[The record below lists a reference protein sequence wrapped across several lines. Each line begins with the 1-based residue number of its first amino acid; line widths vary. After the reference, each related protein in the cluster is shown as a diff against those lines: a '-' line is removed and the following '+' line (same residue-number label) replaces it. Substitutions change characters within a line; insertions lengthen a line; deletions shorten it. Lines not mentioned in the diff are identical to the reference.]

1 MTGGRPAA
9 VALGLAILAAPIAGC
24 DPPASNA
31 GPPTR
36 AGSLSVF
43 EAELFYQTV
52 GVGEPVVVVH
62 GGPGL
67 DHSYLRPWFGPLA
80 ETNQVIFYDQRG
92 LGASRAVVNAAS
104 LSMDR
109 YLTDIDRI
117 REHVAQREKI
127 TLLAHSWGAI
137 PALLYAMERPER
149 LTALILVAP
158 VEPGSRFREQT
169 DENQL
174 ARRDSADLAAIDSIR
189 GTPEFAAREAAA
201 ISQVFFHVFRGT
213 FADASVADSLLRL
226 SLHERTASQGQLVA
240 TLLMT
245 PLQGLDFWD
254 RLGEIDVPVLIVH
267 GTQDP
272 IPTEMVEA
280 MNEAL
285 PDSRLIRVDGS
296 GHFPFIERPTPF
308 WDGVHA
314 FLRWRPREEP

>member
-1 MTGGRPAA
+1 M
-9 VALGLAILAAPIAGC
+9 AGC
-24 DPPASNA
+24 DAPASEA

-52 GVGEPVVVVH
+52 GVGEPVVVMH

-92 LGASRAVVNAAS
+92 LGGSRAVVNAAS
-104 LSMDR
+104 VSMER

-137 PALLYAMERPER
+137 PALLYALERPER

-169 DENQL
+169 DANQL

-189 GTPEFAAREAAA
+189 GTPEFAARDAEA

-213 FADASVADSLLRL
+213 FADVSVADSLLRVA
-226 SLHERTASQGQLVA
+226 LHERTASQGQLVA
-240 TLLMT
+240 SLLMA

-254 RLGEIDVPVLIVH
+254 RLGEIEIPVLIVY
-267 GTQDP
+267 GARDP
-272 IPTEMVEA
+272 IPSEMVRE

-296 GHFPFIERPTPF
+296 GHFPFMEKPVLF
-308 WDGVHA
+308 WAGVQA
-314 FLRWRPREEP
+314 FLQQRQREGP

>member
-1 MTGGRPAA
+1 M
-9 VALGLAILAAPIAGC
+9 AGC
-24 DPPASNA
+24 DTPASEA

-52 GVGEPVVVVH
+52 GVGEPVVVIH

-80 ETNQVIFYDQRG
+80 EANQVVFYDQRG
-92 LGASRAVVNAAS
+92 LGGSRAVVNAAS
-104 LSMDR
+104 LSMER

-117 REHVAQREKI
+117 REHVAQHEKI

-189 GTPEFAAREAAA
+189 GTPEFAAREPEA

-226 SLHERTASQGQLVA
+226 SLHERTARQGQLVA
-240 TLLMT
+240 SLLMA

-254 RLGEIDVPVLIVH
+254 RLGDIEIPVLIVH
-267 GTQDP
+267 GDRDP
-272 IPTEMVEA
+272 IPIEMVQA

-296 GHFPFIERPTPF
+296 GHFPFMEKPALF
-308 WDGVHA
+308 WVGVQA
-314 FLRWRPREEP
+314 FLQQRQQEGP

>member
-1 MTGGRPAA
+1 MTSGRPAA
-9 VALGLAILAAPIAGC
+9 VVFVLVVLAATVAGC
-24 DPPASNA
+24 GAPGSEA
-31 GPPTR
+31 GSPTR

-80 ETNQVIFYDQRG
+80 ETHQVILYDQRG
-92 LGASRAVVNAAS
+92 LGGSRAVVNAAS
-104 LSMDR
+104 LSMER

-117 REHVAQREKI
+117 REHVAQREKV

-149 LTALILVAP
+149 LAALILVAP

-189 GTPEFAAREAAA
+189 GTPAFAAREAEA

-213 FADASVADSLLRL
+213 FADASVADRLLRL

-240 TLLMT
+240 TLLMA

-254 RLGEIDVPVLIVH
+254 RLGQIEVPVLIVH
-267 GTQDP
+267 GAEDP
-272 IPTEMVEA
+272 IPTEMVEE
-280 MNEAL
+280 MNSAL
-285 PDSRLIRVDGS
+285 PNSWLIRVDGS
-296 GHFPFIERPTPF
+296 GHFPFIEKPAPF
-308 WDGVHA
+308 WDGVRE
-314 FLRWRPREEP
+314 FLQQRLREGP

>member
-1 MTGGRPAA
+1 MSAA
-9 VALGLAILAAPIAGC
+9 VVAGC
-24 DPPASNA
+24 DAPAPEA

-52 GVGEPVVVVH
+52 GAGEPVVVVH

-80 ETNQVIFYDQRG
+80 ETHQVVFYDQRG

-104 LSMDR
+104 LSMER

-117 REHVAQREKI
+117 RERVAQREQI

-149 LTALILVAP
+149 LRALILVAP

-169 DENQL
+169 DANQL

-189 GTPEFAAREAAA
+189 ATAGFADRDAEA
-201 ISQVFFHVFRGT
+201 ISRVFFHIFRGT
-213 FADASVADSLLRL
+213 FADAGVADSLLRV
-226 SLHERTASQGQLVA
+226 SLHERTARQGQLVA
-240 TLLMT
+240 SLLMA

-254 RLGEIDVPVLIVH
+254 SLGGIDVPVLIVH
-267 GTQDP
+267 GAQDP
-272 IPTEMVEA
+272 IPIEMVQE

-296 GHFPFIERPTPF
+296 GHFPFVEQPAMF
-308 WDGVHA
+308 WAGVRG
-314 FLRWRPREEP
+314 FLQQRQPQGP

>member
-1 MTGGRPAA
+1 MTSGRPAA
-9 VALGLAILAAPIAGC
+9 VVFGLVVLAATVAGC
-24 DPPASNA
+24 GAPGSEA

-52 GVGEPVVVVH
+52 GVGKPVVVVH

-80 ETNQVIFYDQRG
+80 ETHQVIFYDQRG
-92 LGASRAVVNAAS
+92 LGGSRAVVNAAS
-104 LSMDR
+104 LSMER

-117 REHVAQREKI
+117 REHVAQREKV

-149 LTALILVAP
+149 LAALILVAP

-189 GTPEFAAREAAA
+189 GTPEFAARETEA

-213 FADASVADSLLRL
+213 FADAGVADRLLRL

-254 RLGEIDVPVLIVH
+254 RLGQIEVPVLIVH
-267 GTQDP
+267 GAEDP
-272 IPTEMVEA
+272 IPTEMVEE
-280 MNEAL
+280 MNSAL
-285 PDSRLIRVDGS
+285 PNSRLVRVDGS
-296 GHFPFIERPTPF
+296 GHFPFIEKPAPF
-308 WDGVHA
+308 WDGVRE
-314 FLRWRPREEP
+314 FLQQRLREGP

>member
-1 MTGGRPAA
+1 M
-9 VALGLAILAAPIAGC
+9 AGC
-24 DPPASNA
+24 GAPASEA

-52 GVGEPVVVVH
+52 GVGEPVVVIH

-67 DHSYLRPWFGPLA
+67 DHSYLRPWFEPLA

-104 LSMDR
+104 LSMER

-137 PALLYAMERPER
+137 PALLYALERPER

-169 DENQL
+169 DANQL

-189 GTPEFAAREAAA
+189 GTPEFAARDAEA

-213 FADASVADSLLRL
+213 FADVSVADSLLRVA
-226 SLHERTASQGQLVA
+226 LHERTASQGQLVA
-240 TLLMT
+240 SLLMA

-254 RLGEIDVPVLIVH
+254 RLGEIEIPVLIVY
-267 GTQDP
+267 GAQDP
-272 IPTEMVEA
+272 IPSEMVRE

-296 GHFPFIERPTPF
+296 GHFPFMEKPVLF
-308 WDGVHA
+308 WAGVQA
-314 FLRWRPREEP
+314 FLQRRQQEGP

>member
-1 MTGGRPAA
+1 MTSGRPAA
-9 VALGLAILAAPIAGC
+9 VVFGLVVLAATVAGC
-24 DPPASNA
+24 GAPGSEA

-80 ETNQVIFYDQRG
+80 ETHQVIFYDQRG
-92 LGASRAVVNAAS
+92 LGGSRAVVNAAS
-104 LSMDR
+104 LSMER

-117 REHVAQREKI
+117 REHVAQREKV

-149 LTALILVAP
+149 LAALILVAP

-189 GTPEFAAREAAA
+189 GTPEFAAREAEA

-213 FADASVADSLLRL
+213 FADAGVADRLLRL

-254 RLGEIDVPVLIVH
+254 RLGQIEVPVLIVH
-267 GTQDP
+267 GAEDP
-272 IPTEMVEA
+272 IPTEMVEE
-280 MNEAL
+280 MNSAL
-285 PDSRLIRVDGS
+285 PNSRLIRVDGS
-296 GHFPFIERPTPF
+296 GHFPFIEKPAPF
-308 WDGVHA
+308 WDGVRE
-314 FLRWRPREEP
+314 FLQQRLREGP

>member
-1 MTGGRPAA
+1 M
-9 VALGLAILAAPIAGC
+9 AGC
-24 DPPASNA
+24 DAPASEA

-52 GVGEPVVVVH
+52 GAGEPVVVVH

-80 ETNQVIFYDQRG
+80 ETHQVVFYDQRG

-104 LSMDR
+104 LSMER

-149 LTALILVAP
+149 LAALILVAP

-189 GTPEFAAREAAA
+189 GTPEFAAREAGAL
-201 ISQVFFHVFRGT
+201 SQVFFHVFRGT
-213 FADASVADSLLRL
+213 FADAGVADSLLRL

-240 TLLMT
+240 SLLMA

-254 RLGEIDVPVLIVH
+254 RLGAIEVPVLIVH
-267 GTQDP
+267 GAQDP
-272 IPTEMVEA
+272 IPIEMVQA
-280 MNEAL
+280 MNDAL

-296 GHFPFIERPTPF
+296 GHFPFIEQPMLF
-308 WDGVHA
+308 WTGVHA
-314 FLRWRPREEP
+314 FLQQRPREGP

>member
-1 MTGGRPAA
+1 M
-9 VALGLAILAAPIAGC
+9 AGC
-24 DPPASNA
+24 DAPAPEA
-31 GPPTR
+31 GPPSR

-43 EAELFYQTV
+43 EAELFYQAV

-80 ETNQVIFYDQRG
+80 ETHQVVFYDQRG

-104 LSMDR
+104 LSMER
-109 YLTDIDRI
+109 FLTDIDRI
-117 REHVAQREKI
+117 RERVAQREKV

-149 LTALILVAP
+149 LTAIILVAP

-189 GTPEFAAREAAA
+189 GTPEFAEREAEA
-201 ISQVFFHVFRGT
+201 ISRVFFHVFRGT
-213 FADASVADSLLRL
+213 FADAGVADRLLRL

-245 PLQGLDFWD
+245 PRQGLDFWA
-254 RLGEIDVPVLIVH
+254 RLGEIEVPVLIVH
-267 GTQDP
+267 GEQDP
-272 IPTEMVEA
+272 IPIEMVQA
-280 MNEAL
+280 MNDAL
-285 PDSRLIRVDGS
+285 PDSHLIRIDGS
-296 GHFPFIERPTPF
+296 GHFPFIERPALF
-308 WDGVHA
+308 WPAVHA
-314 FLRWRPREEP
+314 FLQRRPREGP

>member
-1 MTGGRPAA
+1 M
-9 VALGLAILAAPIAGC
+9 AGC
-24 DPPASNA
+24 ETPASEP

-52 GVGEPVVVVH
+52 GAGEPVVVVH

-80 ETNQVIFYDQRG
+80 ETNQVVFYDQRG
-92 LGASRAVVNAAS
+92 LGGSRAVVEGAS
-104 LSMDR
+104 LSMER
-109 YLTDIDRI
+109 YLTDLDRI
-117 REHVAQREKI
+117 REHVAQREKV

-149 LTALILVAP
+149 LAALILVAP
-158 VEPGSRFREQT
+158 VEPGSRFREQI

-174 ARRDSADLAAIDSIR
+174 ARRDPADLAAIDSIR
-189 GTPEFAAREAAA
+189 GTPEFAARDAEA

-213 FADASVADSLLRL
+213 FADPNVADSLLRL
-226 SLHERTASQGQLVA
+226 ALHERTARQGQLVA
-240 TLLMT
+240 SLLMA

-254 RLGEIDVPVLIVH
+254 GLGEIEIPVLIVH
-267 GTQDP
+267 GSRDP
-272 IPTEMVEA
+272 IPTEMVRA

-285 PDSRLIRVDGS
+285 PDSRLILVDEA
-296 GHFPFIERPTPF
+296 GHFPFIEQPMLF
-308 WDGVHA
+308 WTGVQA
-314 FLRWRPREEP
+314 FLRQRQQDGP